1 MITSGSVFFY
11 TVPSSCFLFLFC
23 LNANSFCV
31 SIQFSLSVKKI
42 VLRNKIYGKY
52 SCLLAKHFVSKTR
65 ISGKIEMRIP
75 VLNIFICFS
84 VCLWFF
90 LLLLFK
96 QVLMLLCVWMFS

>member
-75 VLNIFICFS
+75 VLNIFILFF
-84 VCLWFF
+84 CLFVVFF
-90 LLLLFK
+90 
-96 QVLMLLCVWMFS
+96 VVVV